1 MDPTAAEAGGMQGEE
16 VRPFQLLGAEGGG
29 WTLQNPSAAHEAQT
43 WSEPRL
49 HASASVKSMS
59 LKYVRSSSAQPIQY
73 SQPSGPVERSMSSLP
88 RPRSIRRRKP
98 EDTEGK
104 KRKDER

>member
-43 WSEPRL
+43 
-49 HASASVKSMS
+49 
-59 LKYVRSSSAQPIQY
+59 
-73 SQPSGPVERSMSSLP
+73 
-88 RPRSIRRRKP
+88 
-98 EDTEGK
+98 
-104 KRKDER
+104 